1 MEERCLVVRNGAHG
15 PATTVDGEELGVEA
29 GSEGSVDEERVV
41 RVDVELRG
49 HVDEAGAAA
58 GVP

>member
-1 MEERCLVVRNGAHG
+1 MIVRDGAHG
-15 PATTVDGEELGVEA
+15 PAATVDGEELGIEA
-29 GSEGSVDEERVV
+29 DGQGGVDEERVV
-41 RVDVELRG
+41 GIDVELGG